1 MNLYLH
7 LVLCLSNLL
16 EAVRIQIFYLFG
28 EILSQYSLRY
38 CFYQFPSHLLLEL
51 FIIYESTPYIS
62 HFLFH
67 LFFFSL
73 YCFSFWSFLLSYLSI
88 NSFSLQLYLVCFDS
102 CQVRS

>member
-67 LFFFSL
+67 LFFFL
-73 YCFSFWSFLLSYLSI
+73 YTVFHSGLSFCLIFQLIPFLFNFI
-88 NSFSLQLYLVCFDS
+88 
-102 CQVRS
+102 

>member
-67 LFFFSL
+67 LFFF
-73 YCFSFWSFLLSYLSI
+73 YL
-88 NSFSLQLYLVCFDS
+88 
-102 CQVRS
+102 